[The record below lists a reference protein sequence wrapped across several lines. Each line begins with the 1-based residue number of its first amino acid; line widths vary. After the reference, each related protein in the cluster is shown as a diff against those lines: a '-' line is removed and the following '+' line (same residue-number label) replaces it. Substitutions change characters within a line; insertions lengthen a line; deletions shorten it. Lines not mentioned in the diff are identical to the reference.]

1 MVGRIR
7 IGGMAWLAMAVA
19 LSLGAMAKNGSLSFA
34 AAAARFGIE
43 ASKRGDIHGPS
54 RTPRT
59 GAPSSWPRADSC
71 IFNYGKRE
79 ERDGTERALADE
91 IYIMR
96 ATRSVAVVVLFVVKT
111 RVQGHDD
118 RERGGECAGGQAGSR
133 DRLINARKT
142 CKKYVAF
149 REKGG

>member
-1 MVGRIR
+1 MGQ
-7 IGGMAWLAMAVA
+7 
-19 LSLGAMAKNGSLSFA
+19 
-34 AAAARFGIE
+34 
-43 ASKRGDIHGPS
+43 
-54 RTPRT
+54 
-59 GAPSSWPRADSC
+59 
-71 IFNYGKRE
+71 
-79 ERDGTERALADE
+79 TERALADE

-96 ATRSVAVVVLFVVKT
+96 AARSVAVVVLFVVKT

-118 RERGGECAGGQAGSR
+118 RERGGSVQADRPAGSR